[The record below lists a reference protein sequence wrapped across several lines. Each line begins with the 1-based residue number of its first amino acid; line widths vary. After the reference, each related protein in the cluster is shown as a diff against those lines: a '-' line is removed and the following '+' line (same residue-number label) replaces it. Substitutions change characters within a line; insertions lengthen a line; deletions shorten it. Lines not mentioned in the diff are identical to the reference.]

1 MEKVIQIRKLSSIVL
16 IVLVA
21 LLMSQK
27 SYAEKKGETN
37 DGKTVTLV
45 TSGTGTTKE
54 EATKNALRS
63 AIEQAFGTFVSANTT
78 VVNDDN
84 VKDEIVTITSGN
96 IKSYDEINS
105 RQVSGQ
111 DGNKFEVTVHAV
123 VSIDNLVRFAQNHGM
138 SAELAGQ
145 TFAMNIKIA
154 QLNRDNENAAL
165 RHLIIQLYE
174 IAKLGLY
181 DFSIKVQ
188 EPAMEDGAAVV
199 EVFVIP
205 TPNANYR
212 AYVELAKKTISSL
225 SMSSTEYNNAL
236 SSGMGA
242 YVCGWKDK
250 SINERTGLIS
260 DTDFFVQGKGEF
272 RLRNNV
278 NEFNASTV
286 NEWFEITNGAN
297 FIYYFERFKYLSKFA
312 FGLQD
317 NIGHQVETIE
327 NLDRLEYVKIGGVKR
342 MRSLGKQEEYRN
354 GYYEKKFE
362 AKVIKG
368 QFADFG
374 SRYDLQRGY
383 AGIDESSAYFKLGY
397 SMSQISNLS
406 KIDVYPRPVNLID
419 NQIIME
425 ALKGTA
431 TLKDMYEE
439 ANKYVSLANEANHEK
454 KLRYLNMAD
463 DLYEMIMNF
472 LPKDVDKSDIQNM
485 RNKIETIVNDIL

>member
-111 DGNKFEVTVHAV
+111 DGNMFEVTVHAV

-154 QLNRDNENAAL
+154 QLNRFNENAAL

-181 DFSIKVQ
+181 DFSIKVS
-188 EPAMEDGAAVV
+188 EPVMEDGAAVV
-199 EVFVIP
+199 EVSVIP

-250 SINERTGLIS
+250 SIIEGTGLVS
-260 DTDFFVQGKGEF
+260 NTDFFVQGKGEF

-278 NEFNASTV
+278 NEFNEST

-297 FIYYFERFKYLSKFA
+297 FIYYYERFKYLSKFA

-327 NLDRLEYVKIGGVKR
+327 NLDRLEYVNIGGVKR
-342 MRSLGKQEEYRN
+342 MRSLGKQEEYRH
-354 GYYEKKFE
+354 GYYEEKFE

-368 QFADFG
+368 QFADFR
-374 SRYDLQRGY
+374 SSYNLY

-439 ANKYVSLANEANHEK
+439 ANKYVSLANEARHEK

-463 DLYEMIMNF
+463 DLYGMIMIF

-485 RNKIETIVNDIL
+485 RNKIKTIVNDIL